1 MVIGPI
7 QPGTF
12 SPLTVSIPVLVST
25 FSTVPRNVC
34 SLLPV
39 VCAAAFEREFE
50 ADAAGP
56 AGRAEPPEGPDCWAS
71 RVPIPS
77 SELARRDG
85 PAGESKK
92 RTAADISKTANLDFI
107 SMTGLIAN
115 SALSES
121 RPVLRARLEFFPGAD
136 SADRRDNRS
145 EP

>member
-7 QPGTF
+7 QPGTV
-12 SPLTVSIPVLVST
+12 SPLTVRIPVLVST

-34 SLLPV
+34 SFFPV
-39 VCAAAFEREFE
+39 VCAFE

-56 AGRAEPPEGPDCWAS
+56 TGRAEPPEAPDCWAS
-71 RVPIPS
+71 RLPIPS